1 MIKMA
6 DENKEPR
13 IWSLEE
19 IDALLEDSGIIPRD
33 VPETEPEPAKKAE
46 AVDPRPTHS
55 ESVEHKIKSPD
66 VERSDSG
73 EQPQVYGA
81 FTSDKYRDRFFNRP
95 VQNIEKTSEHVRVA
109 DERFERAGFVKR
121 KSDFEG
127 TADFEPIPSLVSDDI
142 IEQEQEKSEQDEEHK
157 QRTRTMVLRK
167 FAQTDGNAHEEP
179 LPDEEE
185 DDPQLSIEGYSFE
198 ESLENVDESEIE
210 AKLRD
215 RREQKIANFVV
226 VTGEK
231 EETEE
236 KTVKFGSEEY
246 MKEDDKFKVAYFI
259 RKKKKSALIAAIA
272 DAVIFVLTLVISA
285 YANAAD
291 SASKLFA
298 VVCLVLLAAACGISY
313 SAILDAAK
321 SIIGFKFNRNTGI
334 LAAVLAAFVQLAVF
348 CIVKDPFDSGVTLFT
363 AAAIFPLALNMLAE
377 FTEYNRIAANF
388 EKISSNE
395 LYSIGKIEHPETAF
409 EIGRGLLLDEPGVI
423 CSQKTKFPRRF
434 LELSRK
440 FYPSD
445 DTNKKV
451 VPVVCAA
458 ALLIAAVT
466 ALVCRSLVA
475 SVSAFTAAVCVGVPY
490 FAYLGDVLS
499 IAALSAKLGKN
510 GAVISGWDAFDECA
524 GANAVAVDSSDIF
537 DAEGGNIFGIHIFYD
552 MKVDDAIIDTAA
564 LTVASGGPL
573 GNLFKRVVLGKTEL
587 LPPVNDLAYEDKLG
601 LSAWIFNRRLL
612 VGSADLLKNHNVEI
626 PEKHYVDKHIKEGRY
641 PLYLAIDGK
650 AAAVFI
656 VSYDIN
662 ETNRR
667 QFRNIERSGLSLLV
681 RSDDAN
687 ITDELVAAGLDLPQ
701 SYVKVLS
708 AVSGEVYK
716 TYCGT
721 VTTAA
726 DAGLMHD
733 GKASS
738 FLAAVSGA
746 LSLGSVR
753 HASRIFR
760 AGAAG
765 IGVAIVAVLAFVS
778 GLQQLGCVQL
788 VLTQAIFTA
797 VSLAAAK
804 LIKN

>member
-6 DENKEPR
+6 DENREPR
-13 IWSLEE
+13 VWSLEE
-19 IDALLEDSGIIPRD
+19 IDALLEDSGVVSRD
-33 VPETEPEPAKKAE
+33 IPETEAEPPKKAE
-46 AVDPRPTHS
+46 AIDPRPTHS
-55 ESVEHKIKSPD
+55 ENVEHKIKSPD

-95 VQNIEKTSEHVRVA
+95 VQNIEKTCEHQIVS
-109 DERFERAGFVKR
+109 DEKYERAGFVKR

-127 TADFEPIPSLVSDDI
+127 TADFEPVPNLVSADI
-142 IEQEQEKSEQDEEHK
+142 LEEENSEAEPAD
-157 QRTRTMVLRK
+157 QRTKTVVLRK
-167 FAQTDGNAHEEP
+167 FAQTDGNVHEEP
-179 LPDEEE
+179 LPEEE
-185 DDPQLSIEGYSFE
+185 DDAQLSLEGFNFE
-198 ESLENVDESEIE
+198 DPVEKVDE
-210 AKLRD
+210 
-215 RREQKIANFVV
+215 REVEENLIKSRKHKVDNFVV
-226 VTGEK
+226 VTEEK
-231 EETEE
+231 DEPVD

-246 MKEDDKFKVAYFI
+246 MKADDKFKVAYFI
-259 RKKKKSALIAAIA
+259 RKRKKSALVAAIA
-272 DAVIFVLTLVISA
+272 DSVIFALLLAISVYANVADSVSKLAAVIS
-285 YANAAD
+285 
-291 SASKLFA
+291 
-298 VVCLVLLAAACGISY
+298 LVLLAAACGISY
-313 SAILDAAK
+313 NAIINGAK
-321 SIIGFKFNRNTGI
+321 SIIGFKFNRDTGC
-334 LAAVLAAFVQLAVF
+334 LAAVIAAFVQLVVF
-348 CIVKDPFDSGVTLFT
+348 CVVKDPFDSGVALFT
-363 AAAIFPLALNMLAE
+363 AAAVVPLAMNMFAE
-377 FTEYNRIAANF
+377 FSEQGRIGKNF
-388 EKISSNE
+388 EIISSTE
-395 LYSIGKIEHPETAF
+395 LYSVGKIEHPETAF

-423 CSQKTKFPRRF
+423 CSQKTKFPKRF

-445 DTNKKV
+445 DANKKV
-451 VPVVCAA
+451 VPIVCAA
-458 ALLIAAVT
+458 SLLVAAVT

-475 SVSAFTAAVCVGVPY
+475 AVSAFTAAVCVGVPY
-490 FAYLGDVLS
+490 FSYLADVLS
-499 IAALSAKLGKN
+499 ISSLSAKLGKK
-510 GAVISGWDAFDECA
+510 GAVIAGWDAFDECS

-587 LPPVNDLAYEDKLG
+587 LPPVDTLAYEDKLG
-601 LSAWIFNRRLL
+601 LSAWIFNRRVL
-612 VGSADLLKNHNVEI
+612 VGSADLLENHNVEI

-656 VSYDIN
+656 VSYDIS
-662 ETNRR
+662 ELNRR
-667 QFRNIERSGLSLLV
+667 QFRNLERNGLSLLV

-746 LSLGSVR
+746 LSLGSAR
-753 HASRIFR
+753 HISRIFQ

-797 VSLAAAK
+797 VSLAAVK
-804 LIKN
+804 FIKN

>member
-1 MIKMA
+1 MA
-6 DENKEPR
+6 DENREPR
-13 IWSLEE
+13 VWSLEE
-19 IDALLEDSGIIPRD
+19 IDALLEDSGIVSRD
-33 VPETEPEPAKKAE
+33 IPETEPEPPQKAE

-55 ESVEHKIKSPD
+55 ENVEHKIKSPD

-73 EQPQVYGA
+73 EKPQVYGA

-95 VQNIEKTSEHVRVA
+95 VQNIEKTCEHQAVSE
-109 DERFERAGFVKR
+109 EKYERAGFVKR

-127 TADFEPIPSLVSDDI
+127 TADFEPIPNLVSADI
-142 IEQEQEKSEQDEEHK
+142 LEEEKQEPEQDDGHTK
-157 QRTRTMVLRK
+157 TVVLRK

-179 LPDEEE
+179 LPDEE
-185 DDPQLSIEGYSFE
+185 DDAQLSLEGFSFDE
-198 ESLENVDESEIE
+198 PVEKVDE
-210 AKLRD
+210 
-215 RREQKIANFVV
+215 REVEENLIKNRKHKVDNFVV
-226 VTGEK
+226 VTGE
-231 EETEE
+231 TEE
-236 KTVKFGSEEY
+236 PVDRTVKFGSEEY
-246 MKEDDKFKVAYFI
+246 MKEDDKFKVSYFI

-272 DAVIFVLTLVISA
+272 DAVIFALLLAISVYTA
-285 YANAAD
+285 SAD
-291 SASKLFA
+291 SASKLAMLISFA
-298 VVCLVLLAAACGISY
+298 LLAAACGISY
-313 SAILDAAK
+313 TAIVNAAK
-321 SIIGFKFNRNTGI
+321 NIIGLKFNRDTGC
-334 LAAVLAAFVQLAVF
+334 LAAVFAAVIQLVVF
-348 CIVKDPFDSGVTLFT
+348 CIAKDPFAGGVTLFT
-363 AAAIFPLALNMLAE
+363 AAAVIPLALNMFAE
-377 FTEYNRIAANF
+377 YTEQKRIELNF
-388 EKISSNE
+388 ENIISKE

-445 DTNKKV
+445 DVNKKL
-451 VPVVCAA
+451 VPITFAA
-458 ALLIAAVT
+458 AVLIAAVT
-466 ALVCRSLVA
+466 ALVSRSLISA
-475 SVSAFTAAVCVGVPY
+475 VSAFTAAVCVGVPY
-490 FAYLGDVLS
+490 FSYLADVLS
-499 IAALSAKLGKN
+499 ISALSNKLGKK
-510 GAVISGWDAFDECA
+510 GAYIAGWDAFGECA

-537 DAEGGNIFGIHIFYD
+537 DAEGGNIYGIHIFYD

-587 LPPVNDLAYEDKLG
+587 LPPVDTLAYEDKLG
-601 LSAWIFNRRLL
+601 LSAWIFNRRVL
-612 VGSADLLKNHNVEI
+612 VGSADLLRNHNVEI
-626 PEKHYVDKHIKEGRY
+626 PDKHYVDKHIKEGRY

-656 VSYDIN
+656 VSYDIS
-662 ETNRR
+662 EVNRK
-667 QFRNIERSGLSLLV
+667 QFRSLERNGLSLLV

-687 ITDELVAAGLDLPQ
+687 ITDELVASGLDLPQ
-701 SYVKVLS
+701 SYIKVLS

-733 GKASS
+733 GKAAS
-738 FLAAVSGA
+738 FIAAVCGA
-746 LSLGSVR
+746 LSLGSAR
-753 HASRIFR
+753 HASHIFQ

-797 VSLAAAK
+797 VSLAAVK
-804 LIKN
+804 FIKH

>member
-6 DENKEPR
+6 DENREPR
-13 IWSLEE
+13 VWSLEE
-19 IDALLEDSGIIPRD
+19 IDALLEDSGIVSHDI
-33 VPETEPEPAKKAE
+33 PETEPEPVKKAE
-46 AVDPRPTHS
+46 AVDPRPIHS
-55 ESVEHKIKSPD
+55 ENVEHKIKSPD

-95 VQNIEKTSEHVRVA
+95 VQNIEKTCEHQIVT
-109 DERFERAGFVKR
+109 DEKYERAGFVKR
-121 KSDFEG
+121 KSDFES
-127 TADFEPIPSLVSDDI
+127 TADFEPIPNLVSADI
-142 IEQEQEKSEQDEEHK
+142 LEEENTESEPAD
-157 QRTRTMVLRK
+157 QRTKTVVLRK

-179 LPDEEE
+179 LPQEE
-185 DDPQLSIEGYSFE
+185 DDAQLSLEGFNFE
-198 ESLENVDESEIE
+198 EPVEKVDE
-210 AKLRD
+210 
-215 RREQKIANFVV
+215 REVEENLIKSRKHKVDNFVV
-226 VTGEK
+226 VTEEK
-231 EETEE
+231 DEPAD

-259 RKKKKSALIAAIA
+259 RKRKKSALIAAIA
-272 DAVIFVLTLVISA
+272 DAVIFVLLLAISV
-285 YANAAD
+285 YANAAA
-291 SASKLFA
+291 SASKLAA
-298 VVCLVLLAAACGISY
+298 VISLVLLAAACGISY
-313 SAILDAAK
+313 SAILNGAK
-321 SIIGFKFNRNTGI
+321 SIIGFKLNRDTGCF
-334 LAAVLAAFVQLAVF
+334 AAIFAAFVQLIVF

-363 AAAIFPLALNMLAE
+363 AAAVVPLAMNMFAE
-377 FTEYNRIAANF
+377 FSEQGRIGKNF
-388 EKISSNE
+388 EIISSNE
-395 LYSIGKIEHPETAF
+395 LCSIGKIEHPETAF

-423 CSQKTKFPRRF
+423 CSQKTKFPKRF

-458 ALLIAAVT
+458 ALLVAAVT

-490 FAYLGDVLS
+490 FAYLSDILS
-499 IAALSAKLGKN
+499 ISSLCAKLGKK
-510 GAVISGWDAFDECA
+510 GAVIAGWDAFSECA

-587 LPPVNDLAYEDKLG
+587 LPPVDTLAYEDKLG
-601 LSAWIFNRRLL
+601 LSAWIFNRRVL

-626 PEKHYVDKHIKEGRY
+626 PEKHYVDKHIKDGRY

-656 VSYDIN
+656 VSYDIS
-662 ETNRR
+662 ESSRK
-667 QFRNIERSGLSLLV
+667 QFRNLERNGLSLLV

-746 LSLGSVR
+746 LSLGSAR
-753 HASRIFR
+753 HISRLFQ

-797 VSLAAAK
+797 VSLAAVK
-804 LIKN
+804 FVKN